1 MNRLVECVPNFSEG
15 RRPEVIAGI
24 IRVMEAVSSVQV
36 LDVQSDTDH
45 NRTVVTLVGLP
56 EAVEEAAFASIARAA
71 DLIDMDEHRGAHPRI
86 GATDV
91 VPFIPIRGVTMEN
104 CVSLARRLGRRV
116 GEELGIP
123 VYLYGAAATQADRVD
138 LADVRRGEYE
148 GLKEAIETDPGRA
161 PDFGPACLGAA
172 GATVVG
178 ARPFLIAFN
187 VYLDTDDVAIA
198 KRIARAVRYSS
209 GGLRYVKALG
219 LLVGGQAQVSM
230 NLTDFTCTPI
240 HQAFELVRR
249 EAARYGSAVARS
261 ELVGLAPQ
269 QALLD
274 AAAWY
279 LQLDLDPQQMLEN
292 RLQGAERSGYPSC
305 LDFLDAVAADAP
317 APGGGSVAALAGA
330 LAAAL
335 TTMVARLTLERKKYE
350 AVQGEMETLVAESER
365 LWAALAARVTQDAEA
380 YDQVVAAYR
389 LPKATDEERNTRQE
403 AIQQALAHA
412 AEVPLST
419 ARDAVAALELAR
431 TAAYLGNA
439 NALTDAGTAAH
450 AARAAFEGAA
460 LNVRVNADQVVDR
473 GQAAA
478 WLAELERLRGQ
489 CEAAFAEAVETI
501 EERWRSSTGSR

>member
-1 MNRLVECVPNFSEG
+1 MDRLVECVPNFSEG
-15 RRPEVIAGI
+15 RRPEVIAEI
-24 IRVMEAVSSVQV
+24 VQAMEAVSGVQV
-36 LDVQSDTDH
+36 LDVQSDADH
-45 NRTVVTLVGLP
+45 NRTVVTLVGSP
-56 EAVEEAAFASIARAA
+56 EAVEEAAFAGIARAA
-71 DLIDMDEHRGAHPRI
+71 ALIDMDEHQGAHPRI

-91 VPFIPIRGVTMEN
+91 VPFIPIRGVTMED

-123 VYLYGAAATQADRVD
+123 IYLYGATATRPDRVD

-148 GLKEAIETDPGRA
+148 GLKETIETDPDRA
-161 PDFGPACLGAA
+161 PDFGPARLSAA
-172 GATVVG
+172 GATVIG

-187 VYLDTDDVAIA
+187 VYLATDDVTIA
-198 KRIARAVRYSS
+198 KRIARAVRHSS
-209 GGLRYVKALG
+209 GGLRNVKALG

-230 NLTDFTCTPI
+230 NLTDFTQTPI
-240 HQAFELVRR
+240 HQALELIRR
-249 EAARYGSAVARS
+249 EAARYGVAVARS
-261 ELVGLAPQ
+261 ELVGLAPH

-274 AAAWY
+274 TAAWY
-279 LQLDLDPQQMLEN
+279 LQLDLDPQQVLEN
-292 RLQGAERSGYPSC
+292 RLRDTEQPGY
-305 LDFLDAVAADAP
+305 LNFLDAVAADTP

-335 TTMVARLTLERKKYE
+335 TAMVARLTLGRKKYV
-350 AVQGEMETLVAESER
+350 AVQAEMETLVAESER
-365 LWAALAARVTQDAEA
+365 LRAALAARVAQDAEA

-403 AIQQALAHA
+403 AIQQALALA

-431 TAAYLGNA
+431 AAARLGNA

-450 AARAAFEGAA
+450 MARAAFEGAA
-460 LNVRVNADQVVDR
+460 LNVRVNANQVLDR

-478 WLAELERLRGQ
+478 WLAELEQMRVR

-501 EERWRSSTGSR
+501 DERWGRLSSPS